1 VPNVSTF
8 GSQLSALA
16 PPDQGEMTDGH
27 LSGRRELAALTA
39 ILAVYLLLAFYGIGR
54 QSLWEDEYNSVWRIT
69 ASVHP
74 MWKDGHGFLYFALLY
89 LWSFIGTSEVMLRA
103 FSVLW
108 GATAVVLV
116 YAVGRRLLNR
126 RAALYGTL
134 IFATSPYLIS
144 YSQEVRYITLTLV
157 TALLAMHAFYSA
169 VLWRDPAW
177 WWACGAASLVAFFS
191 FLATLMLPAVQGIYL
206 LASRLRRPLIRPWL
220 VCQIA
225 IFIVF
230 GLWFVNGTHFPRAF
244 TEARASGQPA
254 LSSPVLFPFSGEF
267 NKVRAAVIPY
277 TFFSM
282 SPGFSLGPA
291 PRELYADRSL
301 APLLP
306 YAPLLAL
313 LALLYGGLL
322 LSGWTVLRERRD
334 SRRLL
339 VLWMIVPV
347 LGAFGIAK
355 ALNLFY
361 DVRYVA
367 MIFPAYAMFLAA
379 GLAGFRRGVVRL
391 LLMGAIL
398 AVHGAALANY
408 YFDPRYARE
417 DTRSAARY
425 LAAGAGPGDAVL
437 VVGTLSS
444 LPHYYGGNPPLLE
457 FDVSGRSA
465 AQLDDRLRQL
475 SAKHERIW
483 LAQIR
488 PWQVDREGKVKA
500 ALDGLYDLV
509 QQRAFPGVE
518 VYGYRVAE

>member
-1 VPNVSTF
+1 MSISAIFASLLPAAQSPARGEETES
-8 GSQLSALA
+8 GRSRRRDLAALA
-16 PPDQGEMTDGH
+16 P
-27 LSGRRELAALTA
+27 

-89 LWSFIGTSEVMLRA
+89 LWSFLGTSEVVLRA

-108 GATAVVLV
+108 GAAAVALV
-116 YAVGRRLLNR
+116 YAVGCRLLNR

-144 YSQEVRYITLTLV
+144 YSQEIRYITLTLA
-157 TALLAMHAFYSA
+157 TTLLAMHVFRSA
-169 VLWRDPAW
+169 VLRRDAAW
-177 WWACGAASLVAFFS
+177 WWACGAASLLAFFT
-191 FLATLMLPAVQGIYL
+191 FLATLLLPVVQGLYL
-206 LASRLRRPLIRPWL
+206 LGSRLRRPLIRRWL
-220 VCQIA
+220 VCQIV
-225 IFIVF
+225 IFVLF

-244 TEARASGQPA
+244 TEARAAGRPV

-306 YAPLLAL
+306 YVPLLVL
-313 LALLYGGLL
+313 LAALYGGLL
-322 LSGWTVLRERRD
+322 LCGWMALRERRE
-334 SRRLL
+334 SRTLL
-339 VLWMIVPV
+339 LLWMIVPV

-355 ALNLFY
+355 VLNLFY
-361 DVRYVA
+361 DIRYLA
-367 MIFPAYAMFLAA
+367 MIFPAYMLFLAA
-379 GLAGFRRGVVRL
+379 GMAGLRRGGVRL
-391 LLMGAIL
+391 LLLAAVL

-408 YFDPRYARE
+408 YFDPKYARE
-417 DTRSAARY
+417 DTRSAARF
-425 LAAGAGPGDAVL
+425 LASTAGPADAVL

-444 LPHYYGGNPPLLE
+444 LPHYYGGNPPLVE
-457 FDVSGRSA
+457 FDNSEGA
-465 AQLDDRLRQL
+465 AQPLGDRLRQL
-475 SAKHERIW
+475 GAKHERIW
-483 LAQIR
+483 LVQIR
-488 PWQVDREGKVKA
+488 PWQVDREGRVKA
-500 ALDGLYDLV
+500 ALDGSYNLV
-509 QQRAFPGVE
+509 HRREFPGVE
-518 VYGYRVAE
+518 VYGYGASK